1 MPGQR
6 TLILALVLLVVTA
19 RAEPPVTVTA
29 DFAQSADYPLV
40 KSKFAVFNSGIVPL
54 SRYQRDIALY
64 DEVHPDS
71 LRIDLGWG
79 GHWCGWTKEPI
90 TGTADA
96 PQFDFAEMDAIAAL
110 LHQHH
115 VGAYW
120 SYCYIPDPLKPS
132 PRGWRGPPK
141 DPNAWGKVLSAMAS
155 HYRAMPGGNP
165 VTYQEVYN
173 EPDNR
178 DFFRGSLDDYLALY
192 RTGATA
198 MRQADPDAMIGGPA
212 LAFTVPWVKPF
223 LDTVSKEKLP
233 LDFFSFHYYPGV
245 PTTPRDLPGLL
256 KAMYAQLDAHPEFAT
271 TELHLNEYNSYKIDY
286 PQGGRQDHFPLASA
300 FLDDVAFFLTQPALA
315 RVYWAQFQDS
325 ARGNYSGM
333 ISLDGHRKAVFNAY
347 ALYARMPVDRR
358 RLTIDGPAG
367 VNGLASADERHA
379 MVLLWN
385 RSVAD
390 RDVAIALN
398 RLAPDGGR
406 LHVYRIDAHQASWGD
421 DPAAE
426 RLDDAEPPRDVHGPE
441 ATWSGNL
448 SADAVVCLDV
458 ERPGVAA
465 RPWKSPGRLVRELHD
480 VPDRSSKC
488 YAQWERGDWTAY
500 LAMAGERAGQCTVG
514 VTAENV
520 SQKIHVTVRGE
531 GLAAEQTEPAAGV
544 LSLRVDYQVG
554 GAYTKSIALH
564 GPLGAIDLF
573 GGKSPPP
580 RWGTSRDA
588 DEVVKVPDF
597 AEFDVDLAAHAPA
610 GWSGRVQL
618 TAMLRNA
625 GPGARTQVR
634 IGAGQ

>member
-6 TLILALVLLVVTA
+6 TLILALVLLAVHIHGD
-19 RAEPPVTVTA
+19 PVTVTA
-29 DFAQSADYPLV
+29 DFAQSADYPLI

-64 DEVHPDS
+64 DEVRPDS

-79 GHWCGWTKEPI
+79 GHWCGWTKEPV
-90 TGTADA
+90 TGTADT
-96 PQFDFAEMDAIAAL
+96 PQFDFTEMDAIASL
-110 LHQHH
+110 LHDHN

-141 DPNAWGKVLSAMAS
+141 DPNAWGKVLAGVAS
-155 HYRAMPGGNP
+155 HYRNTTGGNP

-192 RTGATA
+192 RTGSAA

-256 KAMYAQLDAHPEFAT
+256 KAMYAQVDAHPEFAT
-271 TELHLNEYNSYKIDY
+271 TELHLNEYNAYKIDY

-300 FLDDVAFFLTQPALA
+300 FLDDVAFFLTQPALT
-315 RVYWAQFQDS
+315 RIHWAQFQDS

-358 RLTIDGPAG
+358 RLKIDGPQG
-367 VNGLASADERHA
+367 VSGLSSADERHA

-385 RSVAD
+385 RSGTD
-390 RDVAIALN
+390 RDVAVSLQH
-398 RLAPDGGR
+398 LVPDGGR
-406 LHVYRIDAHQASWGD
+406 LHVFRIDAHHASWGD
-421 DPAAE
+421 DPTAE
-426 RLDDAEPPRDVHGPE
+426 RLDDTEPIRDVHGPD

-448 SADAVVCLDV
+448 PADAVVCLDV
-458 ERPGVAA
+458 ERPGVEA

-480 VPDRSSKC
+480 TPNRSSKS
-488 YAQWERGDWTAY
+488 YAQWERADWTAY
-500 LAMAGERAGQCTVG
+500 LGMAGEHSGQCTVG

-520 SQKIHVTVRGE
+520 APKIHVTVHGE
-531 GLAAEQTEPAAGV
+531 GLAAEQTEPATGV
-544 LSLRVDYQVG
+544 LSLRVDYQSG
-554 GAYTKSIALH
+554 GAYTKSITLH
-564 GPLGAIDLF
+564 GPVGGIDLF
-573 GGKSPPP
+573 GGKIPPP

-588 DEVVKVPDF
+588 VEVVKVPDF
-597 AEFDVDLAAHAPA
+597 GEFDVDLAAHAPA

-618 TAMLRNA
+618 TATLRNA
-625 GPGARTQVR
+625 APGARAQVR
-634 IGAGQ
+634 IGAAQ